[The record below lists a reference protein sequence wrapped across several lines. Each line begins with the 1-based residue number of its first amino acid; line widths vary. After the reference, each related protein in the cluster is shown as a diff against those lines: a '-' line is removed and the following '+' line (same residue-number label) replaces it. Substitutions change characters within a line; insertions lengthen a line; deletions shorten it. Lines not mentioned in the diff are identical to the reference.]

1 MADGAAWRGHS
12 RIEIGK
18 DRSLNDHRGNT
29 ESKNRFGAHKS
40 HGGIV
45 FDVQDEVRQRLR
57 SECCNQVRHHRRH
70 VFYHDLS
77 SSIRYSPLSGTRSL
91 GSLPGQRGSKLHS
104 PADPLEQR
112 LLAPEAGRSNVYEA
126 GERLARKIHLPG
138 VGLRERFLV
147 ACRPNANHQL
157 VIENAA
163 THTPAQ
169 QEHEASEHLSLGDSL
184 APRYHPSDSIGQF
197 FVVGHKQSDPTAAR
211 FDISMK
217 PDIYPRP
224 ASYDLRALR
233 RPRLTDRLVEPHL
246 VAKRVHDLEGPV
258 APPLHGQRV
267 GD

>member
-1 MADGAAWRGHS
+1 MIKHVSTVVAYLVATFATQALSHFVLNVEHYAAVTFMRAEPIFAFGVASMVIQGTILSYLYS
-12 RIEIGK
+12 RMEIGK

-77 SSIRYSPLSGTRSL
+77 SFIRYSPLSGTRSL
-91 GSLPGQRGSKLHS
+91 GWLPGQRRSKLHS

-112 LLAPEAGRSNVYEA
+112 LLAPEAGRSNVDEA

-147 ACRPNANHQL
+147 ACRPDANHQV

-163 THTPAQ
+163 AHPPPQ
-169 QEHEASEHLSLGDSL
+169 QEREASEHLFLGDSL
-184 APRYHPSDSIGQF
+184 APRYHSSDSIGQF
-197 FVVGHKQSDPTAAR
+197 FIVGQSST
-211 FDISMK
+211 S
-217 PDIYPRP
+217 
-224 ASYDLRALR
+224 
-233 RPRLTDRLVEPHL
+233 
-246 VAKRVHDLEGPV
+246 
-258 APPLHGQRV
+258 
-267 GD
+267 